1 MGAVQ
6 QDTCVHSTMVAQS
19 RKNNTGGVEDSFP
32 GGGIWSVSYRKSRTS
47 PRGVIREGAF
57 QSPVGPAHLWP
68 EYACRGW
75 EDEHMGW

>member
-19 RKNNTGGVEDSFP
+19 RKNNTGGVEVSFL
-32 GGGIWSVSYRKSRTS
+32 GGGIRSVSYRKSRTS
-47 PRGVIREGAF
+47 PRGARREGAF

-68 EYACRGW
+68 EYVCRGW
-75 EDEHMGW
+75 EGEHMRW